1 MSVVLIRFSGYGEH
15 YDEYL
20 RVRYKVFVEEEGW
33 LLDADPKG
41 GRCAEDPADQCSRF
55 VLARSASPG
64 NATIGIVRSTV
75 TSRAFPHRELFA
87 DHLSRAPLSRL
98 SPDTIATVNSLAVVP
113 AFRRRPVTVAGH
125 REPVTTA
132 RALLIDMVN
141 WLRSEGVLLIVASA
155 VPIAS
160 ARLFGGI
167 GFAAL
172 DPFQKYEQ
180 GRAVLNMGLVI
191 KGSPHGEAADKH
203 GLIDEE
209 VSAYLTARHAAAT
222 AGRGLAQYIDEWVA
236 SRQPV

>member
-1 MSVVLIRFSGYGEH
+1 MPVVLMRFSGYGEH

-33 LLDADPKG
+33 LLDADPKL
-41 GRCAEDPADQCSRF
+41 GRCTEDPADQCSRF
-55 VLARSASPG
+55 VLARSDSPG
-64 NATIGIVRSTV
+64 NAAIGIVRGTV

-87 DHLSRAPLSRL
+87 DHLDRYPLNRL

-113 AFRRRPVTVAGH
+113 PFRRRPVTVTGY
-125 REPVTTA
+125 REPITTA
-132 RALLIDMVN
+132 RALLIEMVN

-160 ARLFGGI
+160 ARLFGAI

-180 GRAVLNMGLVI
+180 GRTVLNMGLVI
-191 KGSPHGEAADKH
+191 KGTPHSEAADKH
-203 GLIDEE
+203 GLIGEE
-209 VSAYLTARHAAAT
+209 VSAYLTAQHRAAT

-236 SRQPV
+236 NRQSV